1 MATNSKFFDRLK
13 ALQGSYENAEAGF
26 MGSLIPEDTY
36 MGRFI
41 KAELKMTPAEV
52 MLIERTHLV
61 TEGEYEGE
69 TVKDALFL
77 KNEGNM
83 GFFKRWVELM
93 GFTAP
98 VDLASEL
105 EPLLEDMNAQP
116 RDERIKVTHW
126 AGNGGRTNIN
136 VEVLEVWEPGADT
149 ATAGNTA
156 TDDAAGDG
164 AGEPTPGSEDDPELK
179 ARLLTFCAAQNVEAD
194 TDEKDADGNPVT
206 QPITEEF
213 ANDAIISAMANYDY
227 PKEQLTEEEIA
238 ILTEVGLEANIK
250 APQKPKAPPPK
261 AAAKPAAP
269 AAKPAA
275 PTKPPAGKPAG
286 KPAPA
291 PAKTAPKKAPTRK

>member
-13 ALQGSYENAEAGF
+13 AMQGAYENAEAGF

-36 MGRFI
+36 MARFI
-41 KAELKMTPAEV
+41 KAELKMTPSEV

-61 TEGEYEGE
+61 TEGQYDGE

-98 VDLASEL
+98 TDLASEL

-116 RDERIKVTHW
+116 RDERIKVSHW
-126 AGNGGRTNIN
+126 AGQNGRTNIN
-136 VEVLEVWEPGADT
+136 VEVLEIWEPGADT
-149 ATAGNTA
+149 AEAGTTAG
-156 TDDAAGDG
+156 DSDAE
-164 AGEPTPGSEDDPELK
+164 AGEPAAAGSEDDPDLK

-194 TDEKDADGNPVT
+194 TDDKDADGNPVT
-206 QPITEEF
+206 QPITDDF
-213 ANDAIISAMANYDY
+213 GNDAIIAAMANYDY
-227 PKEQLTEEEIA
+227 PKEQLTDDEISV
-238 ILTEVGLEANIK
+238 LEEVGLSTNIK
-250 APQKPKAPPPK
+250 APAKPKPPAPRTAP
-261 AAAKPAAP
+261 KPAAP
-269 AAKPAA
+269 ASAPKPTASA
-275 PTKPPAGKPAG
+275 KPAG

-291 PAKTAPKKAPTRK
+291 PAKPAGKVTPKRK